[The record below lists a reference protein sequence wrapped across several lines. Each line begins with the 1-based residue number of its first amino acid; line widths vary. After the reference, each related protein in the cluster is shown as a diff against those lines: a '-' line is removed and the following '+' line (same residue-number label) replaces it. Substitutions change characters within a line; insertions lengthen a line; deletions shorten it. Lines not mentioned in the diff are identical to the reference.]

1 MTSDDPK
8 EYFKLYASSKL
19 HKEML
24 EARAAGRRHGN
35 KLYSCAMAFELGAT
49 ILLGLEGDEE
59 EVLQRDIDEI
69 TLKES
74 EFAQR
79 KRLKNERLKIIQS
92 SKAAKMIEAS
102 EQNDN
107 VQKLANR
114 ILEIW
119 DNVTL
124 YKKRTLIG
132 SLVDI
137 DNRHLTRAK
146 LEAIF
151 PTTYKNKPTQE
162 DAIKIALDLL
172 GYDGESVGA

>member
-1 MTSDDPK
+1 MTDDPK

-19 HKEML
+19 HQEML
-24 EARAAGRRHGN
+24 EARAAGRRHGS
-35 KLYSCAMAFELGAT
+35 KLYSCAMAFELGAK
-49 ILLGLEGDEE
+49 ILLGLEEDEE
-59 EVLQRDIDEI
+59 ELLQQDIEDLS
-69 TLKES
+69 LKES
-74 EFAQR
+74 EIAQK
-79 KRLKNERLKIIQS
+79 KRLRYEQLKMMQS

-102 EQNDN
+102 EQNGN
-107 VQKLANR
+107 VQKLADR

-132 SLVDI
+132 SLVNI